1 MIGFNEISMNSAAW
15 LLVFARMGGLLGMNP
30 LFARRNVPAPV
41 RAAFIER
48 ILPKS
53 FVYKHLYIKYTPK
66 LTLRL
71 ED

>member
-1 MIGFNEISMNSAAW
+1 MT
-15 LLVFARMGGLLGMNP
+15 
-30 LFARRNVPAPV
+30 
-41 RAAFIER
+41 FIER

-71 ED
+71 EDWYEKNLMEVIKIGERKYLISSLLLVFLCKQYKSYAI